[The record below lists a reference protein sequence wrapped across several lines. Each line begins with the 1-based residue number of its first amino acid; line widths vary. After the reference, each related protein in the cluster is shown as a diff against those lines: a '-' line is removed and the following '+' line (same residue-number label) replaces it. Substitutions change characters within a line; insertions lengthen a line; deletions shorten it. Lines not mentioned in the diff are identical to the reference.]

1 MESRVFLDANIV
13 LDLLSQQ
20 RPNHSQAKMLIL
32 MLIEQNIQI
41 CISEDILTTVY
52 YIAKD
57 KQQVIVFFQTMQKR
71 WLILPFGHDMIT
83 QALEYALEKNAD
95 LEDTLQCLCAKKNG
109 CTMLVTNDKKFVDCG
124 VEIVN
129 YERFFKLD

>member
-20 RPNHSQAKMLIL
+20 RPNHSQATTLIQV
-32 MLIEQNIQI
+32 LIKRGIQI

-57 KQQVIVFFQTMQKR
+57 KQQAIAFFQTVQKR
-71 WLILPFGHDMIT
+71 WSILPFGYSVIA
-83 QALEYALEKNAD
+83 QALQYASQHTVD
-95 LEDTLQCLCAKKNG
+95 LEDTLQCFCAREHG
-109 CTMLVTNDKKFVDCG
+109 CTLIVTEDRGFVECG
-124 VEIVN
+124 VKVTD
-129 YERFFKLD
+129 YKGVLS

>member
-71 WLILPFGHDMIT
+71 WLILPFGHDVIA
-83 QALEYALEKNAD
+83 QALEYSLEKNTD

-109 CTMLVTNDKKFVDCG
+109 CTMIVTNDKKFVDCG

-129 YERFFKLD
+129 YERFLKLD